1 MVPGIRY
8 RAGEAWSHWKLAA
21 TRRRKHRMF
30 DAWLAEL
37 RAHPPDVLIG
47 ANFDKQ
53 GGVGNHIQSIR
64 RYSSLRVEPAP
75 SDKLMAS
82 LRIHDFQ
89 SELRQSFLEFAPRGI
104 RVLHSH
110 VFPWFIEWCRKHQES
125 GVRWV
130 HTYHNMYFPE
140 FGKQG
145 LEPWQ
150 KEMNHVLV
158 NDARHADVR
167 ISVSRWQSAFLEK
180 EYGIPTIYLPNGVDV
195 SLSDRADANRFIRKT
210 GLSRFV
216 LYAGRNDPVKNPAD
230 FVRLA
235 LCLPQ
240 HAFVMIGHDLTLEIL
255 RTEWEVGAPKNLY
268 LYGSASRGEVQDAL
282 AACSILVVTSKREGL
297 PTLVLEAMTH
307 RKAVVVPDDAGC
319 MEAVGQ
325 GKFGFIYRQGDL
337 DDLAA
342 KTLSALADTNLG
354 PRARERVLAEYDW
367 RVVAPKLDALYRGEV
382 SCSK

>member
-1 MVPGIRY
+1 
-8 RAGEAWSHWKLAA
+8 
-21 TRRRKHRMF
+21 MF

-195 SLSDRADANRFIRKT
+195 SLCDRADANRFIRKT

-216 LYAGRNDPVKNPAD
+216 LYAGRDDPVKNPAD

-235 LCLPQ
+235 QRLP
-240 HAFVMIGHDLTLEIL
+240 HHRFVMIGHGLTPEVLQK
-255 RTEWEVGAPKNLY
+255 EWEVDVPENLY
-268 LYGSASRGEVQDAL
+268 FYGSASRGEVQDAL
-282 AACSILVVTSKREGL
+282 AACSALVVTSKREGL

-307 RKAVVVPDDAGC
+307 RKAVVVPDEAGC
-319 MEAVGQ
+319 MEAIGQ
-325 GKFGFIYRQGDL
+325 GEFGFIYRQGGL

-342 KTLSALADTNLG
+342 KTLSALADADRG
-354 PRARERVLAEYDW
+354 QRARERVLAEYDW
-367 RVVAPKLDALYRGEV
+367 RVVAPRLDAVYRGEV
-382 SCSK
+382 SFL